1 MNEDQA
7 EFGRQIGCVTNLLQ
21 KLCKTKA
28 KGSITVHLDGGGNI
42 GKVIDLNLKEWRDNY
57 SSVKVGR
64 QIEIEDEELSN
75 ILRLQKNK
83 ED

>member
-1 MNEDQA
+1 MNGDNA
-7 EFGRQIGCVTNLLQ
+7 EFGRQLGCVTNLLQ
-21 KLCKTKA
+21 KLCKAKA

-57 SSVKVGR
+57 SPVKVGR
-64 QIEIEDEELSN
+64 QIEEEELSN
-75 ILRLQKNK
+75 IFRGQKNK